1 LVFKEWSL
9 SNVPGRYRIW
19 IPIMAITNGYA
30 TLAEIK
36 GYMSISD
43 NTDNDLLENLIESA
57 SRSIDRIAN
66 RRFYLDATASA
77 RLYRAY
83 SNIFVFV
90 DDIGTTSNLV
100 VAIDENGNGT
110 YSKTLT
116 LNTDYI
122 LDPLTSQSLNRPFTQ
137 LTMVSNTESWPI
149 FPGLTSNGLRPG
161 VQVTARWG
169 WPSVPDDLNMAC
181 LILTADLYKRKDAP
195 GGILGLGDLGVVRM
209 SPIGRD
215 VTAMV
220 RAYKKEVIA

>member
-1 LVFKEWSL
+1 
-9 SNVPGRYRIW
+9 
-19 IPIMAITNGYA
+19 MAITNGYA

-43 NTDNDLLENLIESA
+43 NTDNDLLENLVESA

-90 DDIGTTSNLV
+90 DDIGSTSGLIV
-100 VAIDENGNGT
+100 KTDEDGNGT

-116 LNTDYI
+116 LNTDFI

-149 FPGLTSNGLRPG
+149 FPGITSNGLRPG
-161 VQVTARWG
+161 VQVTAKWG
-169 WPSVPDDLNMAC
+169 WPAVPDDLNMAC

>member
-1 LVFKEWSL
+1 
-9 SNVPGRYRIW
+9 
-19 IPIMAITNGYA
+19 MAITNGYA
-30 TLAEIK
+30 TLTEIK
-36 GYMSISD
+36 NYMSISD
-43 NTDNDLLENLIESA
+43 TTDNDLLENLVESA

-83 SNIFVFV
+83 SNIFVYV
-90 DDIGTTSNLV
+90 DDIGTTSSLV
-100 VAIDENGNGT
+100 VAVDENGNGT

-122 LDPLTSQSLNRPFTQ
+122 LDPLTSPSLNRPYTQ
-137 LTMVSNTESWPI
+137 LTMVSNTETWPI

>member
-1 LVFKEWSL
+1 
-9 SNVPGRYRIW
+9 
-19 IPIMAITNGYA
+19 MAITNGYA

-36 GYMSISD
+36 AYMSISD
-43 NTDNDLLENLIESA
+43 NTDNDLLENLVESA

-100 VAIDENGNGT
+100 VAIDEDGNGT

-149 FPGLTSNGLRPG
+149 FPGITSNGLRPG

>member
-1 LVFKEWSL
+1 
-9 SNVPGRYRIW
+9 
-19 IPIMAITNGYA
+19 
-30 TLAEIK
+30 
-36 GYMSISD
+36 MSISD
-43 NTDNDLLENLIESA
+43 NTDNDLLEDLIESA
-57 SRSIDRIAN
+57 SRSIDRMAN

-83 SNIFVFV
+83 SDIFVYV
-90 DDIGTTSNLV
+90 DDIGTTSNLS
-100 VAIDENGNGT
+100 VALDINGNGT
-110 YSKTLT
+110 YTKTLT
-116 LNTDYI
+116 LNQDYI
-122 LDPLTSQSLNRPFTQ
+122 LDPLTASSLNRPFTQ

-149 FPGLTSNGLRPG
+149 FPGLTQNGLRPG
-161 VQVTARWG
+161 VQVTAKWG
-169 WPSVPDDLNMAC
+169 WPSVPDDINMAC

>member
-1 LVFKEWSL
+1 
-9 SNVPGRYRIW
+9 
-19 IPIMAITNGYA
+19 MAITNGYA
-30 TLAEIK
+30 TLTQIK
-36 GYMSISD
+36 AYMSISD
-43 NTDNDLLENLIESA
+43 DTDNDLLEDLIESA

-66 RRFYLDATASA
+66 RRFYLDAVASA

-83 SNIFVFV
+83 SDIFVYV
-90 DDIGTTSNLV
+90 DDIGTTSSLV
-100 VAIDENGNGT
+100 VQTDSNGNGT
-110 YSKTLT
+110 YAKTLT

-122 LDPLTSQSLNRPFTQ
+122 LDPLTASSLGRPFTQ
-137 LTMVSNTESWPI
+137 LTMVSNTETWPI
-149 FPGLTSNGLRPG
+149 FPGLTQNGLRPG

-169 WPSVPDDLNMAC
+169 WPSVPDDINMAC

-220 RAYKKEVIA
+220 RAYKKEVVA

>member
-1 LVFKEWSL
+1 
-9 SNVPGRYRIW
+9 
-19 IPIMAITNGYA
+19 
-30 TLAEIK
+30 
-36 GYMSISD
+36 MSISD
-43 NTDNDLLENLIESA
+43 TTDNDLLENLVESA

-100 VAIDENGNGT
+100 VAVDENGNGT

-137 LTMVSNTESWPI
+137 LTMVSNTETWPI

>member
-1 LVFKEWSL
+1 
-9 SNVPGRYRIW
+9 
-19 IPIMAITNGYA
+19 MAIVNGYA
-30 TLAEIK
+30 TLTQIK
-36 GYMSISD
+36 AYMSISD
-43 NTDNDLLENLIESA
+43 NTDNDLLEDLVESA

-66 RRFYLDATASA
+66 RRFYLDSSASA

-100 VAIDENGNGT
+100 VSIDSSGNGT

-149 FPGLTSNGLRPG
+149 FPGISQNGLRPG

-169 WPSVPDDLNMAC
+169 WPSVPDDINMAC

>member
-1 LVFKEWSL
+1 
-9 SNVPGRYRIW
+9 
-19 IPIMAITNGYA
+19 MAIVNGYA
-30 TLAEIK
+30 TLTQIK
-36 GYMSISD
+36 AYMSISD
-43 NTDNDLLENLIESA
+43 TTDNDLLEDLVESA

-100 VAIDENGNGT
+100 VAMDENGNGT

-149 FPGLTSNGLRPG
+149 FPGITSNGLRPG

-169 WPSVPDDLNMAC
+169 WPSVPDDINMAC

>member
-1 LVFKEWSL
+1 
-9 SNVPGRYRIW
+9 
-19 IPIMAITNGYA
+19 MAITNGYA
-30 TLAEIK
+30 TLTQIK
-36 GYMSISD
+36 NYMSISD
-43 NTDNDLLENLIESA
+43 NTDNDLLEDLIESA
-57 SRSIDRIAN
+57 SRSIDRMAN

-83 SNIFVFV
+83 SDIFVYV
-90 DDIGTTSNLV
+90 DDIGTTSDLS
-100 VAIDENGNGT
+100 VALDINGNGT
-110 YSKTLT
+110 YTKTLT
-116 LNTDYI
+116 LNQDYI
-122 LDPLTSQSLNRPFTQ
+122 LDPLTASSLGRPFTQ
-137 LTMVSNTESWPI
+137 LTMVSNTETWPI
-149 FPGLTSNGLRPG
+149 FPGLTQNGLRPG

-169 WPSVPDDLNMAC
+169 WPSVPDDINMAC

>member
-1 LVFKEWSL
+1 
-9 SNVPGRYRIW
+9 
-19 IPIMAITNGYA
+19 MAITNGYA
-30 TLAEIK
+30 TLTQIK
-36 GYMSISD
+36 AYMSISD
-43 NTDNDLLENLIESA
+43 NTDNDLLEDLVESA

-83 SNIFVFV
+83 SDIFVYV
-90 DDIGTTSNLV
+90 DDIGTTSSLV
-100 VAIDENGNGT
+100 VQTDSNGNGT
-110 YSKTLT
+110 YAKTLT
-116 LNTDYI
+116 LNQDYI
-122 LDPLTSQSLNRPFTQ
+122 LDPLTASSLGRPFTQ
-137 LTMVSNTESWPI
+137 LTMVSNTETWPI
-149 FPGLTSNGLRPG
+149 FPGLTQNGLRPG

-169 WPSVPDDLNMAC
+169 WPSVPDDINMAC

-220 RAYKKEVIA
+220 RAYKKEVVA

>member
-1 LVFKEWSL
+1 
-9 SNVPGRYRIW
+9 
-19 IPIMAITNGYA
+19 MAITNGYA
-30 TLAEIK
+30 TLTEIK
-36 GYMSISD
+36 NYMSISD
-43 NTDNDLLENLIESA
+43 NTDNDLLENLVESA

-83 SNIFVFV
+83 SNIFVYV

-100 VAIDENGNGT
+100 VAVDENGNGT

-122 LDPLTSQSLNRPFTQ
+122 LDPLTSPSLNRPYTQ

-149 FPGLTSNGLRPG
+149 FPGITSNGLRPG

>member
-1 LVFKEWSL
+1 
-9 SNVPGRYRIW
+9 
-19 IPIMAITNGYA
+19 MAITNGYA
-30 TLAEIK
+30 TLTEIK
-36 GYMSISD
+36 NYMSISD
-43 NTDNDLLENLIESA
+43 TTDNDLLENLVESA

-83 SNIFVFV
+83 SNIFVYV

-100 VAIDENGNGT
+100 VAVDENGNGT

-122 LDPLTSQSLNRPFTQ
+122 LDPLTSPSLNRPYTQ

-149 FPGLTSNGLRPG
+149 FPGITSNGLRPG

>member
-1 LVFKEWSL
+1 
-9 SNVPGRYRIW
+9 
-19 IPIMAITNGYA
+19 
-30 TLAEIK
+30 
-36 GYMSISD
+36 MSISD
-43 NTDNDLLENLIESA
+43 NTDNDLLEDLIESA
-57 SRSIDRIAN
+57 SRSIDRMAN

-83 SNIFVFV
+83 SDIFVYV
-90 DDIGTTSNLV
+90 DDIGTTSNLA
-100 VAIDENGNGT
+100 VALDINGNGT
-110 YSKTLT
+110 YTKTLT
-116 LNTDYI
+116 LNQDYI
-122 LDPLTSQSLNRPFTQ
+122 LDPLTASSLGRPFTQ
-137 LTMVSNTESWPI
+137 LTMVSNTETWPI
-149 FPGLTSNGLRPG
+149 FPGLTQNGLRPG

-169 WPSVPDDLNMAC
+169 WPSVPDDINMAC

>member
-1 LVFKEWSL
+1 
-9 SNVPGRYRIW
+9 
-19 IPIMAITNGYA
+19 MAITNGYA
-30 TLAEIK
+30 TLTEIK
-36 GYMSISD
+36 NYMSISD
-43 NTDNDLLENLIESA
+43 STDNDLLENLVESA

-83 SNIFVFV
+83 SNIFVYV

-100 VAIDENGNGT
+100 VAVDENGNGT

-122 LDPLTSQSLNRPFTQ
+122 LDPLTSPSLNRPYTQ
-137 LTMVSNTESWPI
+137 LTMVSNTETWPI

>member
-1 LVFKEWSL
+1 
-9 SNVPGRYRIW
+9 
-19 IPIMAITNGYA
+19 MAIVNGYA
-30 TLAEIK
+30 TLTQIK
-36 GYMSISD
+36 AYMSISD
-43 NTDNDLLENLIESA
+43 NTDNDLLEDLVESA

-66 RRFYLDATASA
+66 RRFYLDSSASA

-83 SNIFVFV
+83 SNIFVYV
-90 DDIGTTSNLV
+90 DDIGTTSSLV
-100 VAIDENGNGT
+100 VAVDENGNGT

-122 LDPLTSQSLNRPFTQ
+122 LDPLTSPSLNRPYTQ
-137 LTMVSNTESWPI
+137 LTMVSNTETWPI

>member
-1 LVFKEWSL
+1 
-9 SNVPGRYRIW
+9 
-19 IPIMAITNGYA
+19 MAITNGYA

-90 DDIGTTSNLV
+90 DDIGTTSSLV